1 MTPEE
6 AKFAPVS
13 LLDELT
19 PNALAEMGQVQQATR
34 GRCSECLGDWWDNH
48 DLHCAGEVTDFDA

>member
-34 GRCSECLGDWWDNH
+34 GRCSECLGD
-48 DLHCAGEVTDFDA
+48 